1 MRTASLTSE
10 KQGGIKTR
18 SPSALLLFKAH
29 NFKMD
34 TDKSEKEAKSQATV
48 SFCLREKP
56 EEAEETKTDL
66 KPLRSSVEN
75 QQNFLACVF

>member
-1 MRTASLTSE
+1 
-10 KQGGIKTR
+10 
-18 SPSALLLFKAH
+18 
-29 NFKMD
+29 MD